1 MDKLTVALPKGRMQ
15 DEVLALFAAA
25 GYPTGAEVGR
35 KLFFDDDSGRLRF
48 MLAKPGDVPTYVEYG
63 AADLGVAGLDVLREG
78 QYELYEPLGLGV
90 GRCRLALAGPPSV
103 RQRNLRLEG
112 NVRVASK
119 YPRLAREYFQS
130 RGITAEVI
138 YLTGSIEL
146 APAVGIADLL
156 VDLVQT
162 GRTLVENGLAE
173 LETILASQAMLVVN
187 PASHKLRFAEVQ
199 AVVAGLGRVVAQ
211 RALDAQERGAA

>member
-25 GYPTGAEVGR
+25 GYPTDGEVGR
-35 KLFFDDDSGRLRF
+35 KLFFDDLSGQLRF

-78 QYELYEPLGLGV
+78 EYNLYEPLGLGV
-90 GRCRLALAGPPSV
+90 GVCRLSLAGAPEV
-103 RQRNLRLEG
+103 LDRNLRLEA

-119 YPRLAREYFQS
+119 YPRQARAYFES

-162 GRTLVENGLAE
+162 GRTLVENGLVE
-173 LETILASQAMLVVN
+173 RETILESQAMLVVN
-187 PASHKLRFAEVQ
+187 PASHKLQFEALQSLIDALADVVQTRAE
-199 AVVAGLGRVVAQ
+199 
-211 RALDAQERGAA
+211 E

>member
-1 MDKLTVALPKGRMQ
+1 MEKLTVALPKGRMQ

-25 GYPTGAEVGR
+25 GYPMDGEVGR
-35 KLFFDDDSGRLRF
+35 KLFFDDETGRLRF

-63 AADLGVAGLDVLREG
+63 AADLGVAGLDVLREND
-78 QYELYEPLGLGV
+78 YDLYEPLGLGV
-90 GRCRLALAGPPSV
+90 GACRLSLAGPPEV
-103 RQRNLRLEG
+103 LERNLRLEA

-119 YPRLAREYFQS
+119 YPRQARAYFES

-162 GRTLVENGLAE
+162 GRTLVENGLIE
-173 LETILASQAMLVVN
+173 LETIMTSQATLVVN
-187 PASHKLRFAEVQ
+187 PASHKLRFEAVQ
-199 AVVAGLGRVVAQ
+199 GVIAALSRVV
-211 RALDAQERGAA
+211 EGAPGGRNNG